1 MPTEAKVRLLVAD
14 DQEMVLQGVKALLSG
29 TEIKIVAEVTTGQAA
44 VKHALEGEVD
54 VVLLDVRMPDGDG
67 LTTLG
72 RIKLDKPNL
81 PVLIFSAFDNP
92 SSVARSI
99 ALGASGFL
107 VKTCTR
113 DELVT
118 AIRTAAAGENVWSRE
133 KLRSVSGALRT
144 PRLASNLE
152 VSLSEREGEVL
163 RQMSLGLTNK
173 QIAQTMNISYETVKE
188 HVQHVLRKIG
198 LTDRTQAAVWAVRNE
213 VV

>member
-1 MPTEAKVRLLVAD
+1 MPTESKIRLLVAD
-14 DQEMVLQGVKALLSG
+14 DHEIVRQGVKSLLAG
-29 TEIKIVAEVTTGQAA
+29 TEIKIVAEVSTGQAA
-44 VKHALEGEVD
+44 VKHALEGEAD
-54 VVLLDVRMPDGDG
+54 VILLDVRMPDGDG

-81 PVLIFSAFDNP
+81 PVLLFSAFDNP
-92 SSVARSI
+92 ASVARAI

-107 VKTCTR
+107 LKDCGR
-113 DELVT
+113 DELLS
-118 AIRTAAAGENVWSRE
+118 AIRSAATGENVWSRE

-163 RQMSLGLTNK
+163 RQMTHGLTNK

-198 LTDRTQAAVWAVRNE
+198 LTDRTQAAVWAVRNDL
-213 VV
+213 V

>member
-1 MPTEAKVRLLVAD
+1 MPTDSKIRLLVAD
-14 DQEMVLQGVKALLSG
+14 DQEMVLQGVKALLASS
-29 TEIKIVAEVTTGQAA
+29 EIKIVAEVTTGQAA
-44 VKHALEGEVD
+44 VKQALEGEVD

-92 SSVARSI
+92 SSVARAI

-107 VKTCTR
+107 LKGCTQ
-113 DELVT
+113 DELVS
-118 AIRTAAAGENVWSRE
+118 AIRTAASGENVWSRE

-144 PRLASNLE
+144 PRLSSNLE

-163 RQMSLGLTNK
+163 RQMTLGLTNK
-173 QIAQTMNISYETVKE
+173 QIAQTMSISYETVKE

-198 LTDRTQAAVWAVRNE
+198 LTDRTQAAVWAVRND